1 MPKNKPYNTL
11 TDTERHMYNYD
22 RRQYRNKQQE
32 FERKSVISCSKLGF
46 NDIDDLTESV
56 LDRLNPQTTQNH
68 NHRPNLF
75 DDKHLIGKIR
85 HIPLPDKGVL
95 SE

>member
-1 MPKNKPYNTL
+1 
-11 TDTERHMYNYD
+11 MYNYD

-75 DDKHLIGKIR
+75 DDNYLVGEVKHIDE
-85 HIPLPDKGVL
+85 H
-95 SE
+95 

>member
-1 MPKNKPYNTL
+1 MYQKPK
-11 TDTERHMYNYD
+11 TDIERQIHNYD
-22 RRQYRNKQQE
+22 QNIRRAKQTH
-32 FERKSVISCSKLGF
+32 FECKNVISCSKLGF

-75 DDKHLIGKIR
+75 DDKQLIGKIR
-85 HIPLPDKGVL
+85 HIPLTDKGV
-95 SE
+95 E

>member
-1 MPKNKPYNTL
+1 MTKYKPKK
-11 TDTERHMYNYD
+11 DKTEPERLIYNYD
-22 RRQYRNKQQE
+22 YRQIKSKQEQ
-32 FERKSVISCSKLGF
+32 FERKNVISCSKLGF

-75 DDKHLIGKIR
+75 DDKQLIGKIR
-85 HIPLPDKGVL
+85 HIPLPGKGVL